1 MGQSNK
7 KSGSLDSKQP
17 TTSQAQ
23 GNDSAGG
30 DGENVDGP
38 AGRMSAK
45 LDRNAAPR
53 QGGFGDRESG
63 PGFGPDAKFNEQ
75 AIEVRDEQIDE
86 RSVGD
91 ESTIEENEEEA
102 QPRTSLE
109 DVTLAKPKPA
119 LQRAEQPIPL
129 EYQDVLK

>member
-1 MGQSNK
+1 
-7 KSGSLDSKQP
+7 
-17 TTSQAQ
+17 
-23 GNDSAGG
+23 
-30 DGENVDGP
+30 
-38 AGRMSAK
+38 MSAK

-63 PGFGPDAKFNEQ
+63 PGFGAEGKFNET
-75 AIEVRDEQIDE
+75 AIEARDEQVDE
-86 RSVGD
+86 RFVGN

-102 QPRTSLE
+102 QPKTSLE